1 MKKHALRLLW
11 LGRAALAL
19 LLSVSAF
26 ALGEFA
32 HDGGQSLRRGLAAM
46 PSLIPAAIAQPAAD
60 TPRDT
65 SRRSS
70 G

>member
-1 MKKHALRLLW
+1 MKKYALRLLW
-11 LGRAALAL
+11 FGRAALAIL
-19 LLSVSAF
+19 LTLSAF
-26 ALGEFA
+26 VLSEFA
-32 HDGGQSLRRGLAAM
+32 HDGGEALRRGLAVM
-46 PSLIPAAIAQPAAD
+46 TSLIPAAIAQPAAD